1 MPDGVRC
8 CIGTAACLRALT
20 ARCILRQV
28 GFLLLALLASV
39 LTCGLLALALWHLT
53 YANERIESLLA
64 VATASVADR
73 ISSLADN
80 RLDGESAE
88 WANTLISAYLW
99 PRLIVPLIERDVH
112 RDVCAKLAAVFQH
125 RHDPDTSAK
134 VPDFIESLEIETF
147 ALGSV
152 APVFTAVRCVAP
164 REAAR
169 AVGLPPDAA
178 PADARVYD
186 LDTTVSSERVDV
198 TLRAFVGGGALQA
211 LDWVGSVAGALQP
224 KGGVSALD
232 AAAALLQP
240 NAAPANTSLAVRIR
254 RLEFS
259 ARLRIALRTDAEVF
273 FFGLLPEPKPR
284 CRVGLEVSFQT
295 RAGTSVA
302 LPLSRVPGMASF
314 LEAMLLREIA
324 GAIRVPN
331 SLPRDLRPLMQMA
344 LLPPGTRNPLPPPP
358 SLEVCTSLL
367 HATLQPAA
375 AEACKRDPAL
385 GLPSAPLLCAIASDS
400 GKRRELAVDLAADAH
415 LVKRTDNFRVVCVP
429 PPSAMGVMET
439 VTFKL
444 RRAPDLTRRL
454 GAVRD
459 VAEGTPYALVT
470 FTSCADMHR
479 LPQG

>member
-1 MPDGVRC
+1 M
-8 CIGTAACLRALT
+8 
-20 ARCILRQV
+20 

-39 LTCGLLALALWHLT
+39 LTCGLLALSLWHLT

-112 RDVCAKLAAVFQH
+112 RDVCAKLANVFQH
-125 RHDPDTSAK
+125 RHDPDTAAK
-134 VPDFIESLEIETF
+134 VPDFIENLEIETF

-152 APVFTAVRCVAP
+152 APVFTAVRCLAP

-211 LDWVGSVAGALQP
+211 LDWMGSVAGALQP

-273 FFGLLPEPKPR
+273 FFGLLPEPVSVPVMDITPPFARADPR
-284 CRVGLEVSFQT
+284 
-295 RAGTSVA
+295 
-302 LPLSRVPGMASF
+302 ASS
-314 LEAMLLREIA
+314 I
-324 GAIRVPN
+324 
-331 SLPRDLRPLMQMA
+331 
-344 LLPPGTRNPLPPPP
+344 
-358 SLEVCTSLL
+358 
-367 HATLQPAA
+367 LQL
-375 AEACKRDPAL
+375 AEA
-385 GLPSAPLLCAIASDS
+385 
-400 GKRRELAVDLAADAH
+400 AVP
-415 LVKRTDNFRVVCVP
+415 RGPR
-429 PPSAMGVMET
+429 G
-439 VTFKL
+439 
-444 RRAPDLTRRL
+444 
-454 GAVRD
+454 
-459 VAEGTPYALVT
+459 
-470 FTSCADMHR
+470 
-479 LPQG
+479 